1 VLLSVLPRP
10 SKDLLFPGSLGS
22 CHFRIFIAP
31 GTR

>member
-1 VLLSVLPRP
+1 VLLCVLPRP
-10 SKDLLFPGSLGS
+10 CKDLFFPGSPGS